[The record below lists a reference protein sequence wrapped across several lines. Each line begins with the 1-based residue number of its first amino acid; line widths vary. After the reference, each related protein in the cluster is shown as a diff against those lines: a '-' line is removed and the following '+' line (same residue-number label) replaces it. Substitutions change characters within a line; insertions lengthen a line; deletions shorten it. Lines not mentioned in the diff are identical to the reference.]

1 MGDRWKVY
9 RWRLMRGRRL
19 RFEFDAADTGT
30 QNLGG
35 WRNVEN
41 CYNML

>member
-1 MGDRWKVY
+1 
-9 RWRLMRGRRL
+9 MRGRRL
-19 RFEFDAADTGT
+19 RFELDAADTGL

-41 CYNML
+41 LE